1 MTMRIRPSL
10 KGCILLVLL
19 FGVIGANGKCDLAMR
34 IWAELQQQID
44 DMQGQIDSQRQQIDH
59 LTGAVCGLSAQSG
72 NPTHPDL
79 CEVVITETCGCG
91 EVSGDVSF
99 PHPDSG
105 EVPPP
110 KCGTVAGCRGTFT
123 RIASGDVGSI
133 EVEPNCDSG
142 PSGGDDCECGFHLCG
157 SSVCCN
163 DCDVF

>member
-1 MTMRIRPSL
+1 
-10 KGCILLVLL
+10 
-19 FGVIGANGKCDLAMR
+19 
-34 IWAELQQQID
+34 
-44 DMQGQIDSQRQQIDH
+44 MQGQIDSQRQQIDH
-59 LTGAVCGLSAQSG
+59 RAVCGLSAQSG

-91 EVSGDVSF
+91 EVSGDVCACDPGPYFELESCELGSF

-157 SSVCCN
+157 PSVCCN